1 MILNIILS
9 CDCYDKVVKPI
20 EKYNES
26 AVPTIEFCGT
36 PDMPVITLLFTL
48 LILTVVYIVQ
58 ITLGMRS
65 DSLAKAI
72 VT

>member
-1 MILNIILS
+1 MILNKILS

-48 LILTVVYIVQ
+48 LILTIVYIV
-58 ITLGMRS
+58 
-65 DSLAKAI
+65 
-72 VT
+72 